1 MKNKVKIISIFLSIF
16 FLMTINIVRAAE
28 VLPDDAAYVSSV
40 QIIQTKTGTGPWDD
54 NDEPGND
61 SSEDNGIVRSF
72 DQVTWT
78 VENTMALKEGSSNS
92 YVGGEINFEATL
104 PDELDSKQ
112 AKWDTASMSWITNAK
127 LSSDGKT
134 LTGKYKL
141 TQEKITIPGKQTLVF
156 VVKLYGVKNGTT
168 FKPTIKTWL
177 NGNDEKYYATVI
189 PDEVKVSAAPRYNV
203 KITQNGNLQIK
214 TTLNYGNGDT
224 KGRIYGYGIA
234 LQLYNTSVSKGLR
247 GIEYATG
254 DITFDI
260 DMKLERTLFGSAQ
273 REDITSEC
281 TPVLWNY
288 KANAVTNSGNISGRT
303 MYFGNSYHRY
313 EPALPLGVR
322 VNERRYSVYN
332 SGKINVVQEGSKLK
346 FTISDYD
353 FDGTFPIW
361 SYSYGQTTERTIN
374 YTDNIGNFSVAYMQ
388 VFVPDNDASTI
399 SSRNYYLTLSDNN
412 FKATSVSGATTTTQ
426 MNTSDDANTL
436 QHVLYKPGYY
446 NHNVWPVK
454 PGTANPIGHSTNSM
468 GDAYG
473 TLGQKIDVLTKFN
486 MSVSA
491 DDNVYS
497 ATRLIKYDA
506 DAYEPIYYSD
516 GTKYRLSAFA
526 GTMKFDI
533 YYVTKKD
540 GTNWVSQDEMNS
552 ADILDLNVYKT
563 IEEIPEGA
571 VCVGTYCE
579 STADPDGYISRF
591 TGDNNCLYVP
601 LRIKQSATIGKT
613 YAIVPRTKLWINYV
627 DRDEYNILNNTSYP
641 KVTWDSG
648 VRKYIKTEYD
658 ENGKMKS
665 GTHSGGISYGATML
679 IVAGNVTVQKYAIDE
694 NGNRKTNYDISQND
708 TEVKYKVVPSI
719 TKDANITTDITNI
732 TLKITDTLPVGMHY
746 VANSANY
753 GEPEIINNSDGTE
766 TLIWYKYDCTAGK
779 EIEPLTY
786 TAHISED
793 VENGKQLTS
802 TVVVLADADKVGI
815 TNEKN
820 RTATET
826 IQIIN
831 LASHRLYKSTSKA
844 IVEENEQIKYS
855 ISYKNNTDSAVSNFQ
870 LLDIL
875 PYNGDSRGTSYTGTY
890 KVEKIVVT
898 QLDSSGN
905 SISNDNLVMSYSS
918 DENSRTTVTSKDEN
932 LGDNWTKFSSNATL
946 QQYIT
951 AFCIKGKIDGQVALN
966 VDIYLSPSNNNGL
979 DKYVNSA
986 TAQVYKETDEMTT
999 GNVVVQVVKR
1009 EIEGIAW
1016 YDENNN
1022 GIMDD
1027 GESVASGVAV
1037 NLVDDAQ
1044 NSVTD
1049 VKGNVV
1055 GTIFTDQNG
1064 YYSFDNLPAKDY
1076 FVKIDIPSSKYTLT
1090 TKLVGSNSQKNSKFN
1105 IDSKETDEITK
1116 LNSIDL
1122 PNLVVSNVN
1131 AGFVKKET
1139 KVITKYIDIDTKEEI
1154 YDEDTQTGRV
1164 DDNYTTQNELDNINK
1179 KYSNIYEYVKV
1190 TGKPSGTMEEDT
1202 LYITYYY
1209 RKIMGNITITK
1220 VDEADNTKYVSGA
1233 KFKIEKL
1240 KDDGTVDTT
1249 FTSKE
1254 YSTNTSGIVK
1264 FENLL
1269 VGKYK
1274 MTETLAPKGYELLK
1288 EPINVEI
1295 TKDSREINLTLKE
1308 RSSLVMPLTGGK
1320 NWIIV
1325 TCILG
1330 GSVIFISLVINK
1342 RIEKIKT

>member
-177 NGNDEKYYATVI
+177 NGNNEKYYATVI
-189 PDEVKVSAAPRYNV
+189 PDEVKVSAAPKYNV

-346 FTISDYD
+346 FTISNYD

-374 YTDNIGNFSVAYMQ
+374 YTDNIGNFSVGYIQ
-388 VFVPDNDASTI
+388 IFVPDNDASTI
-399 SSRNYYLTLSDNN
+399 QDRNYYLTVKDKN
-412 FKATSVSGATTTTQ
+412 FKATSISGAVTTTQ
-426 MNTSDDANTL
+426 QNTKDDSSTIS
-436 QHVLYKPGYY
+436 HVIYKPGSYDQ
-446 NHNVWPVK
+446 HLWPVRLK
-454 PGTANPIGHSTNSM
+454 TSSALGTGDM

-473 TLGQKIDVLTKFN
+473 TPGQTFDLLTKFF
-486 MSVSA
+486 MSVTQ
-491 DDNVYS
+491 DDDIYS

-506 DAYEPIYYSD
+506 DAYEPTYYSD
-516 GTKYRLSAFA
+516 GSKYRIASYK
-526 GTMKFDI
+526 GTMKFNV

-540 GTNWVSQDEMNS
+540 GTNWISREEMNK
-552 ADILDLNVYKT
+552 ADILDLNVYNT
-563 IEEIPEGA
+563 IEEIPEGS
-571 VCVGTYCE
+571 VCVGAYLE
-579 STADPDGYISRF
+579 STDNPQGNISKL
-591 TGDNNCLYVP
+591 TGDNNSIFVP
-601 LRIKQSATIGKT
+601 LKIRSTVTIGKT
-613 YAIVPRTKLWINYV
+613 YGITARTKVWVDYV
-627 DRDEYNILNNTSYP
+627 DREKYNIFGDTNYP
-641 KVTWDSG
+641 TPTWDSG
-648 VRKYIKTEYD
+648 ARNYIKTEYD
-658 ENGKMKS
+658 ENGKMVS
-665 GTHSGGISYGATML
+665 GTHSGSYHSGATML
-679 IVAGNVTVQKYAIDE
+679 IVAGKVTVQKYAIDE

-831 LASHRLYKSTSKA
+831 LASHRLYKSTSNA

-855 ISYKNNTDSAVSNFQ
+855 ISYKNNTDSAISNFQ

-875 PYNGDSRGTSYTGTY
+875 PYNGDLRGTSYTGTY

-932 LGDNWTKFSSNATL
+932 LGYNWTKFSSNVTL

-1308 RSSLVMPLTGGK
+1308 RNSLVMPLTGGR